1 MRKYN
6 AKPQRICSFFII
18 LLDCSESNYV
28 FFFFFQEKRKVDFF
42 IYEIHTIRLRVN
54 HFLPHV
60 KEWNRLAIRS
70 SIKYR
75 ETRLK
80 NMSTWKTKV
89 LSKQPNIYTFNSSRF
104 FFLLYK
110 CNFRKQRN
118 VWKFANFYLDITYTE
133 KRNSDIHCDTRQIAD
148 VQSNKQCF
156 EMFSGVSRNFYSH
169 VNKNYF
175 RIYKYYCA
183 FQ

>member
-18 LLDCSESNYV
+18 LLGCSESNC
-28 FFFFFQEKRKVDFF
+28 FFFFFQEKRKVDLF
-42 IYEIHTIRLRVN
+42 IYEIHTIRLCVN
-54 HFLPHV
+54 HFRPHV

-104 FFLLYK
+104 FFYFINAIFGNREMCENLQI
-110 CNFRKQRN
+110 FISISHTRK
-118 VWKFANFYLDITYTE
+118 KG
-133 KRNSDIHCDTRQIAD
+133 TRIFTVTPD
-148 VQSNKQCF
+148 KLR
-156 EMFSGVSRNFYSH
+156 MFSQINSVSRCFP
-169 VNKNYF
+169 V
-175 RIYKYYCA
+175 
-183 FQ
+183 